1 MPKHEEIIMVDEMD
15 NEKALAVS
23 YEVFKKIGWSIDF
36 AGSNKIL
43 GNTPKSWKT
52 KGQQILVGS
61 NENSFFVQSEM
72 VNGESLDVTG
82 VNKKNVASFIKMFAE
97 IKQNISQDKI
107 NENKKIIIALQ
118 QKTIDTN
125 RQQEVDAAEIDAAMN
140 LSGSN
145 LYATYTIIGINILV
159 FILMVID
166 GAGIMDLNPL
176 IHIKWGSNFT
186 ALTLSGDWWRLI
198 TSTFIHFG
206 IIHIVM
212 NMYCLYTVGVYLEP
226 MLGKVKYLTA
236 YLCTGVLGSLVSLWW
251 HLPEGTNSAGASGAV
266 FGMYGLFL
274 ALLTTNLI
282 PKAVRDSLLKS
293 IGIFIFFNLA
303 YGMKGGVDN
312 SAHVGGLIS
321 GFIIGYLFVIGIK
334 KEKGGLKAI
343 WVLPFIIATTI
354 GITFLYLEKN
364 KQDGATRKEILLE
377 INESKFK
384 DTEKFNTAY
393 NEFVEIQKTAVAV
406 VYDSTLDKSNKKN
419 KITSEVFQE
428 WDKAESI
435 LKNMQNMD
443 VGKAKKDKATVI
455 IKYIALRKEEA
466 LNFIDYLNEKAG
478 AVEKLDSTRVNINQI
493 METLK

>member
-1 MPKHEEIIMVDEMD
+1 MPKHEENITIDEMD
-15 NEKALAVS
+15 NEKALAIS
-23 YEVFKKIGWSIDF
+23 IEVFKKLSWSIDF
-36 AGSNKIL
+36 AGNNKIL

-52 KGQQILVGS
+52 KGQQILVGINVNGLS
-61 NENSFFVQSEM
+61 VQSEM
-72 VNGESLDVTG
+72 INGEVLDVTKI
-82 VNKKNVASFIKMFAE
+82 NKKNSTSFIKMFTE
-97 IKQNISQDKI
+97 IKQNISQEKI
-107 NENKKIIIALQ
+107 NENKNIFIALQ
-118 QKTIDTN
+118 QKTIDAN
-125 RQQEVDAAEIDAAMN
+125 KQHEVDAAEIDAAMN
-140 LSGSN
+140 MSGSN
-145 LYATYTIIGINILV
+145 LYATYTIIGINLLV

-206 IIHIVM
+206 IIHVLM

-226 MLGKVKYLTA
+226 MLGKVKYLSA
-236 YLCTGVLGSLVSLWW
+236 YLCTGVLASLVSLWW

-321 GFIIGYLFVIGIK
+321 GFIIGYLFVISIK
-334 KEKGGLKAI
+334 KEKGGLKAAWI
-343 WVLPFIIATTI
+343 LPLIIATTI
-354 GITFLYLEKN
+354 GTAFLYLEKN
-364 KQDGATRKEILLE
+364 KQDGATRKEILSE

-384 DTEKFNTAY
+384 DTEKFNTSY
-393 NEFVEIQKTAVAV
+393 NEFVEIQKIAVAV

-428 WDKAESI
+428 WDKADSI

-466 LNFIDYLNEKAG
+466 LNFIDYINEKAG
-478 AVEKLDSTRVNINQI
+478 AVEKLDSTRANINQI
-493 METLK
+493 METLN